1 MFVPSRAGDPIA
13 DGGGLDQC
21 ARPSSGQRFQ
31 WRALL
36 SRIRARLPV
45 YVADFRDDP
54 KWLLMFIAARFVWV
68 RRLMA
73 FPARDRPTAAARS
86 RIFPEM
92 DVDRVAEKLDRH
104 GVYRGLHLPAEIVDR
119 MVAFADR
126 TPCFGNF
133 DRDLSFRHHE
143 HHQAQIDAG
152 RPILVGHYLDR
163 LTACPEAAAIQ
174 ADPVLRSI
182 ARRYLRADPVVIS
195 CRMWW
200 SFPAS
205 GYGEA
210 DLKRASQDR
219 FHFDLNDWRSLKF
232 FFYLT
237 EVDSESGAHVY
248 VRGSHRKRR
257 LSHQFSPF
265 VGKSHADI
273 IGFYGE
279 NRLMQICGRAGF
291 GFAEDPF
298 GFHMGTV
305 ATKRP
310 RLMFEVEYGVSP
322 PTPRRYYGQ
331 QDLRRR
337 PDAS

>member
-1 MFVPSRAGDPIA
+1 M
-13 DGGGLDQC
+13 
-21 ARPSSGQRFQ
+21 
-31 WRALL
+31 
-36 SRIRARLPV
+36 ARLPV
-45 YVADFRDDP
+45 YAADFREDP
-54 KWLLMFIAARFVWV
+54 KWLLMFVAARFVLV
-68 RRLMA
+68 RRLSA
-73 FPARDRPTAAARS
+73 LLSRSRPAPVARS
-86 RIFPEM
+86 RIFPE
-92 DVDRVAEKLDRH
+92 VDTDRIAGDLDRD
-104 GVYRGLHLPAEIVDR
+104 GVHSGLQLPRDIVDR

-126 TPCFGNF
+126 TPCFGDF
-133 DRDLSFRHHE
+133 DRDLSFPHYDYRR
-143 HHQAQIDAG
+143 AQIEAN

-163 LTACPEAAAIQ
+163 LDACSDATAIQ
-174 ADPVLRSI
+174 ADPVLRGI

-257 LSHQFSPF
+257 LRHQISPF
-265 VGKSHADI
+265 VGKSHSDVV
-273 IGFYGE
+273 GFYGE
-279 NRLMQICGRAGF
+279 SRVMQICGPAGF
-291 GFAEDPF
+291 GFVEDPF

-305 ATKRP
+305 ARMRP

-322 PTPRRYYGQ
+322 PTPRRYYGE
-331 QDLRRR
+331 QDLRRHPR
-337 PDAS
+337 AR